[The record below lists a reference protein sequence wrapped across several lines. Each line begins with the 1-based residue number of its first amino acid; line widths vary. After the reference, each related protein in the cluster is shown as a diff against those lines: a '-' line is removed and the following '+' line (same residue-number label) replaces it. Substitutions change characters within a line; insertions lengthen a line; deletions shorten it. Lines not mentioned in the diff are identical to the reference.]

1 MTEDKIMKMLGIGK
15 IVFTLIFMIAMVFV
29 EPVFLYILAGAV
41 IITIP
46 IVLVFLFI
54 TKIYES
60 EKTK

>member
-1 MTEDKIMKMLGIGK
+1 MNEDKIMEMLGIVK

-46 IVLVFLFI
+46 ILFVFSFI
-54 TKIYES
+54 TKIFES

>member
-46 IVLVFLFI
+46 IVLVFSFI